1 MALKRAN
8 VVFFFEEEEE
18 EDHEE
23 VVAAGV
29 AGVDG
34 PGVCRLSSV
43 EVAGGTSED
52 EDLAA
57 AAAAAVSEA
66 LDWITGTRSC
76 GTSIGEGG
84 GR

>member
-1 MALKRAN
+1 M
-8 VVFFFEEEEE
+8 
-18 EDHEE
+18 E

-43 EVAGGTSED
+43 EVVGGTSED

-57 AAAAAVSEA
+57 AAATASEA
-66 LDWITGTRSC
+66 LGWITGTRSC